1 MADNESGI
9 FGGTREGSMEIAETA
24 TVSVG
29 PLAPGSPGF
38 GTLETVFEALGRA
51 LIILDAD
58 FRILRASHTLDE
70 IAGAGMVADAI
81 GKPIEELVGAKLFG
95 PKDTLREALLE
106 GRREEGRRAVLRCG
120 VASARL
126 VSLTA
131 AVVPRHVSN
140 HCDPR
145 ARYLVV
151 VRPAE
156 DDDALLQSM
165 IASHGLVARSPA
177 MLKIVH
183 LVESLHRSAATVLI
197 TGESGTG
204 KEVIARA
211 LHSNSIQCSGPF
223 VAVSCGALPA
233 ELLESELFGHVKG
246 AFTGAVRDR
255 VGRFELARGGTL
267 FLDEVGDIPL
277 LLQVKLLRVLQE
289 RQFERVGESTPRSME
304 TRIIAAT
311 NQNLAA
317 AIKAGRFRED
327 FYYRLRVVPIHL
339 PPLRERPEDIALI
352 AQHLLAHI
360 GGRAGRALRL
370 SPDTL
375 KVLEGY
381 RWPGNVRELENSLE
395 YAVAFCLGQTIQI
408 EHLPEEIQEAAS
420 GASPEVHIPFD
431 AAPTV
436 EPSKHLPEE
445 TERERIVK
453 TLEAHHWNRQRAA
466 DALGLSRSTLWRR
479 MRELGIE

>member
-1 MADNESGI
+1 MMHLRGFRAVLGWHDRKAVRLGRGESMDN
-9 FGGTREGSMEIAETA
+9 
-24 TVSVG
+24 
-29 PLAPGSPGF
+29 PGF

-51 LIILDAD
+51 LIVLDDD
-58 FRILRASHTLDE
+58 FRVLRASHTLDE
-70 IAGAGMVADAI
+70 IAGTGMAEGAI

-95 PKDTLREALLE
+95 PTDTLREALRQ

-120 VASARL
+120 EASARL

-140 HCDPR
+140 HCDPL

-177 MLKIVH
+177 MLRIVH
-183 LVESLHRSAATVLI
+183 LVESLHRSNATVLI

-211 LHSNSIQCSGPF
+211 LHSNSLACTGPF
-223 VAVSCGALPA
+223 VPVSCGALPA

-289 RQFERVGESTPRSME
+289 RRFERVGESVSRPME
-304 TRIIAAT
+304 TRVIAAT
-311 NQNLAA
+311 NVDLGA
-317 AIKAGRFRED
+317 AIRAGRFRED
-327 FYYRLRVVPIHL
+327 LYYRLRVVPIHL

-375 KVLEGY
+375 AVLESY
-381 RWPGNVRELENSLE
+381 PWPGNVRELENSLE
-395 YAVAFCLGQTIQI
+395 YAVAFCTGQTIQI
-408 EHLPEEIQEAAS
+408 EDLPEEVRDRAAA
-420 GASPEVHIPFD
+420 GTEPHAPGPPPYVPAVERAPRGPDPE
-431 AAPTV
+431 
-436 EPSKHLPEE
+436 KK
-445 TERERIVK
+445 RIVAA
-453 TLEAHHWNRQRAA
+453 LEAHHWNRQKAA
-466 DALGLSRSTLWRR
+466 AALGLSRSTLWRR

>member
-1 MADNESGI
+1 MP
-9 FGGTREGSMEIAETA
+9 MEISAIPVVDAHE
-24 TVSVG
+24 G
-29 PLAPGSPGF
+29 PGF

-51 LIILDAD
+51 LIVLDEE
-58 FRILRASHTLDE
+58 FRIIRASHTLDE
-70 IAGAGMVADAI
+70 IAGAGLVASVI

-95 PKDTLREALLE
+95 PTDTLREALTN

-120 VASARL
+120 AASARL

-131 AVVPRHVSN
+131 AVVPLHVSN

-156 DDDALLQSM
+156 DEDSLLQSM

-183 LVESLHRSAATVLI
+183 LVESLHRSNATVLI

-211 LHSNSIQCSGPF
+211 LHSSSLQCSGPF
-223 VAVSCGALPA
+223 VAVNCGALPPD
-233 ELLESELFGHVKG
+233 LLESELFGHVKG

-255 VGRFELARGGTL
+255 VGRFEVARGGTV

-277 LLQVKLLRVLQE
+277 HLQVKLLRVLQE
-289 RQFERVGESTPRSME
+289 RQFERVGENRTRTVE
-304 TRIIAAT
+304 ARIIAAT
-311 NQNLAA
+311 NQDLHG
-317 AIKAGRFRED
+317 AIQAGRFRD
-327 FYYRLRVVPIHL
+327 DLYYRLRVVPIHI

-352 AQHLLAHI
+352 AQHQLAHI
-360 GGRAGRALRL
+360 GGRAGRALIL

-375 KVLEGY
+375 EALQAY
-381 RWPGNVRELENSLE
+381 PWPGNVRELENALE
-395 YAVAFCLGQTIQI
+395 YAVALCTGQTIQI
-408 EHLPEEIQEAAS
+408 EDLPEEIRDGGTLPGLTRPAAPAAVRPADAAVDPERTRVVDALEAA
-420 GASPEVHIPFD
+420 
-431 AAPTV
+431 
-436 EPSKHLPEE
+436 
-445 TERERIVK
+445 
-453 TLEAHHWNRQRAA
+453 HWNRHKAA
-466 DALGLSRSTLWRR
+466 QMLGLSRSTLWRR
-479 MRELGIE
+479 MRDLGVA

>member
-1 MADNESGI
+1 MENPAVPALDVH
-9 FGGTREGSMEIAETA
+9 EG
-24 TVSVG
+24 
-29 PLAPGSPGF
+29 LGF

-51 LIILDAD
+51 LIVLDAD
-58 FRILRASHTLDE
+58 FRIIRASHTLDE
-70 IAGAGMVADAI
+70 IAGRGMVASVI

-95 PKDTLREALLE
+95 PMDTLREALTN

-120 VASARL
+120 ATSARL

-131 AVVPRHVSN
+131 AVVPLHVSN

-156 DDDALLQSM
+156 DEDSLLQSM

-183 LVESLHRSAATVLI
+183 LVESLHRSSATVLI

-211 LHSNSIQCSGPF
+211 LHSSSAQCTGPF
-223 VAVSCGALPA
+223 VAVNCGALPA
-233 ELLESELFGHVKG
+233 DLLESELFGHVKG

-255 VGRFELARGGTL
+255 VGRFELARGGTV

-277 LLQVKLLRVLQE
+277 HLQVKLLRVLQE
-289 RQFERVGESTPRSME
+289 RQFERVGENKTRAVDA
-304 TRIIAAT
+304 RIIAAT
-311 NQNLAA
+311 NQDLHG
-317 AIKAGRFRED
+317 AIHAGRFRED
-327 FYYRLRVVPIHL
+327 LYYRLRVVPIHI

-360 GGRAGRALRL
+360 GGRAGRALIL

-375 KVLEGY
+375 EALKAY
-381 RWPGNVRELENSLE
+381 SWPGNVRELENALE
-395 YAVAFCLGQTIQI
+395 YAVALCTGQTIQI
-408 EHLPEEIQEAAS
+408 EDLPEEVRAA
-420 GASPEVHIPFD
+420 GAAEPPRA
-431 AAPTV
+431 AAPAA
-436 EPSKHLPEE
+436 PSARPADAGADPE
-445 TERERIVK
+445 RARI
-453 TLEAHHWNRQRAA
+453 LEALEVQHWNRQKAA
-466 DALGLSRSTLWRR
+466 EALGLSRSTLWRR
-479 MRELGIE
+479 MRDLGIE